1 MTPVDP
7 VLGRL
12 YIAPQSQELASTSMA
27 TNPTETVDLTALE
40 SRVDDLIRTIDSLQH
55 ENESLRSQQATLTA
69 DRASLIEK
77 TEQARS
83 RVEAMI
89 ARLKAMETR

>member
-1 MTPVDP
+1 MSARAVQP
-7 VLGRL
+7 
-12 YIAPQSQELASTSMA
+12 MA
-27 TNPTETVDLTALE
+27 INPTDKLDLAALE
-40 SRVDDLIRTIDSLQH
+40 TRVDDLIRTIESLQH
-55 ENESLRSQQATLTA
+55 ENHNLRSQQSLLTA
-69 DRASLIEK
+69 ERSTLVEK

>member
-1 MTPVDP
+1 
-7 VLGRL
+7 
-12 YIAPQSQELASTSMA
+12 MA
-27 TNPTETVDLTALE
+27 INPTDKLDLAALE
-40 SRVDDLIRTIDSLQH
+40 SRVDDLIRTIESLQH
-55 ENESLRSQQATLTA
+55 ENHNLRSQQSLLTA
-69 DRASLIEK
+69 ERSTLVEK

>member
-1 MTPVDP
+1 
-7 VLGRL
+7 
-12 YIAPQSQELASTSMA
+12 MA
-27 TNPTETVDLTALE
+27 INPTDKLDLAALE
-40 SRVDDLIRTIDSLQH
+40 TLVDDLIRTIESLQH
-55 ENESLRSQQATLTA
+55 ENHNLRSQQSLLTA
-69 DRASLIEK
+69 ERSTLVEK

>member
-1 MTPVDP
+1 
-7 VLGRL
+7 
-12 YIAPQSQELASTSMA
+12 MA
-27 TNPTETVDLTALE
+27 NNPTDKLDLAALE
-40 SRVDDLIRTIDSLQH
+40 TRVDDLIRTIESLQH
-55 ENESLRSQQATLTA
+55 ENHNLRSQQSLLTA
-69 DRASLIEK
+69 ERSTLVEK